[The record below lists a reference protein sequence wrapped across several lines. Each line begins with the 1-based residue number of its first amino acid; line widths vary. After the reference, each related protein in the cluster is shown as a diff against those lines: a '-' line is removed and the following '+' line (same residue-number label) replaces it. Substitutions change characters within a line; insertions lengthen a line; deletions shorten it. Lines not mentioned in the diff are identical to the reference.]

1 MAMKY
6 VLLTCLSLS
15 KFCALESGI
24 PFFLELSVGPAVVS
38 PPFSWERLIGVEK
51 ACGGQFTKRSQN
63 PQQRPFSFT
72 SLPVGDHLDSEADWT
87 AGFRKP

>member
-1 MAMKY
+1 MTMKY
-6 VLLTCLSLS
+6 VLLTCFSLS

-38 PPFSWERLIGVEK
+38 PPFSWRRLIEE
-51 ACGGQFTKRSQN
+51 FKRLAVVSAQSV
-63 PQQRPFSFT
+63 PRARGDPSLLP
-72 SLPVGDHLDSEADWT
+72 LPVGDHLDIEADWA